1 MTDVWPVSTYSPHS
15 DHRATVADSERSIEA
30 AAHILGMLAWQAEK
44 ILGAGPYEL
53 EAVERA
59 ALEHYQPSA
68 HRVDRFSY
76 WLTSGAAA
84 ELMGVSPARVK
95 RMVTADRLP
104 YVMHRSG
111 LRLLRRHQVEV
122 IANARGSRLLR
133 LAERIGP
140 GPQRTSPEA

>member
-1 MTDVWPVSTYSPHS
+1 MTDLLPLSSTPAHS
-15 DHRATVADSERSIEA
+15 TAVTVPERTMEG
-30 AAHILGMLAWQAEK
+30 AAHILGMLPWQAEL
-44 ILGAGPYEL
+44 ILGPGPYEL
-53 EAVERA
+53 EAVETA

-68 HRVDRFSY
+68 HRSDRFSY

-104 YVMHRSG
+104 YVTHRSG

-122 IANARGSRLLR
+122 IANARGSGLLH
-133 LAERIGP
+133 LAATVTP
-140 GPQRTSPEA
+140 RTPHRAPNEA

>member
-1 MTDVWPVSTYSPHS
+1 MTDLLLVTTPPSS
-15 DHRATVADSERSIEA
+15 AGVAGSERSIEA

-53 EAVERA
+53 EVVEDA

-68 HRVDRFSY
+68 HRADRFSY
-76 WLTSGAAA
+76 WLTSGTAA

-104 YVMHRSG
+104 YVTHRSG

-122 IANARGSRLLR
+122 IANARESRLLR
-133 LAERIGP
+133 LAEMARPDPHP
-140 GPQRTSPEA
+140 GSPHA

>member
-1 MTDVWPVSTYSPHS
+1 MTDVWHVSTSSPHS
-15 DHRATVADSERSIEA
+15 DHRATVDASERSIEA
-30 AAHILGMLAWQAEK
+30 AAHILGMLAWQAER

-68 HRVDRFSY
+68 HRADRFSY

-104 YVMHRSG
+104 YVTHRSG

-122 IANARGSRLLR
+122 ITNARGSRLLH
-133 LAERIGP
+133 LAQGAGP
-140 GPQRTSPEA
+140 GRQRTSPEA